1 MNIQTTIKEEF
12 PVSPDNKYNTTIKK
26 EYYMTLYSQKITP
39 SEAFEILKWHYD
51 PPYDFYNCEP
61 DEEGVKELLN
71 NGYNAVVN
79 EKGDLIGFYCSGASA
94 QVPAGRHAGVYNDE
108 AIDIGIGM
116 RPDLTGR
123 GYGRIF
129 FDFVLQIISDSFP
142 DKISRLTVA
151 RFNERAIKLYQ
162 NMGFLYQSEFSNGKV
177 IFFTMV
183 KV

>member
-1 MNIQTTIKEEF
+1 MK
-12 PVSPDNKYNTTIKK
+12 
-26 EYYMTLYSQKITP
+26 LYSQNITP
-39 SEAFEILKWHYD
+39 SIAYEILEWQYD

-61 DEEGVKELLN
+61 GEEGIKELLN
-71 NGYNAVVN
+71 NGYNAIVN
-79 EKGDLIGFYCSGASA
+79 EKGVLIGFYCSGASA

-129 FDFVLQIISDSFP
+129 FHFVLKMISDSEP
-142 DKISRLTVA
+142 GIISRLTVA
-151 RFNERAIKLYQ
+151 SFNERAIKLYQ
-162 NMGFLYQSEFSNGKV
+162 NMGFNIQSEFSNGEV
-177 IFFTMV
+177 GFFTMV